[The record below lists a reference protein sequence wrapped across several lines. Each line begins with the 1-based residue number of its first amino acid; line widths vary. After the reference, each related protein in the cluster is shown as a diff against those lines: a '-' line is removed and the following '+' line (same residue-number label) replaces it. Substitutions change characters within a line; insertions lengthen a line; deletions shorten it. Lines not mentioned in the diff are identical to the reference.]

1 MNWKATQARRWRTR
15 CGMRSPPGGPRREPG
30 PVMELLVR
38 TMHSASAWAALLT
51 PAADTVGQAAVMRPL
66 LGNGSLLAHIE
77 SHEAAGMLLSA
88 LAAGADDVLRAELE
102 SAIQAAGER
111 ATAAGRRQPERI
123 VEELLGCLAS
133 PDATGCSSPPLT
145 PRPARGQLA
154 QPLHLVDH
162 LADNGVTVAG
172 PLAAA
177 IGPLDEAIA
186 MAGAQDPASEQP
198 TATQPIGALFLAA
211 AEAGAADPA
220 APRLIRLFMTQTAA
234 SLASD
239 AGQCPGHRWPGE

>member
-1 MNWKATQARRWRTR
+1 VASWRSRYT
-15 CGMRSPPGGPRREPG
+15 
-30 PVMELLVR
+30 L
-38 TMHSASAWAALLT
+38 
-51 PAADTVGQAAVMRPL
+51 
-66 LGNGSLLAHIE
+66 I
-77 SHEAAGMLLSA
+77 
-88 LAAGADDVLRAELE
+88 
-102 SAIQAAGER
+102 
-111 ATAAGRRQPERI
+111 
-123 VEELLGCLAS
+123 
-133 PDATGCSSPPLT
+133 
-145 PRPARGQLA
+145 
-154 QPLHLVDH
+154 DH

-198 TATQPIGALFLAA
+198 TATQPIGALFLVA

-239 AGQCPGHRWPGE
+239 AGTVPGTPLARRVTSILLQAAAADDAGRVMS